1 MGEGPSVPARASPLQ
16 RAVLGL
22 VAFALMVGFLAL
34 GAWQLQRRTW
44 KLALIERVETGL
56 RAAPRPLPPPTQWSE
71 LDMTRLAYQPVAL
84 QGRWRPEGLVLS
96 KAVTELG
103 SGFWVMMPLALEGG
117 AQVWVNRGFV
127 PEDQRTRWVQMR
139 QASQAGEVVSV
150 VGLLRANEP
159 GSGFLRAND
168 PGTDRWYSR
177 DVVAMAEVRHLEKAS
192 PFFVDAGLPGA
203 PEASSAWPRPGLTV
217 VRFSN
222 SHLVYALTWFSLAL
236 MVAGAV
242 AYVARYDRTRQ

>member
-1 MGEGPSVPARASPLQ
+1 
-16 RAVLGL
+16 
-22 VAFALMVGFLAL
+22 
-34 GAWQLQRRTW
+34 
-44 KLALIERVETGL
+44 
-56 RAAPRPLPPPTQWSE
+56 
-71 LDMTRLAYQPVAL
+71 
-84 QGRWRPEGLVLS
+84 
-96 KAVTELG
+96 
-103 SGFWVMMPLALEGG
+103 
-117 AQVWVNRGFV
+117 
-127 PEDQRTRWVQMR
+127 
-139 QASQAGEVVSV
+139 

-168 PGTDRWYSR
+168 PGNDRWYSR